1 MNNDIKYSSSGFPF
15 FSILTI
21 IFIVLKVLDIITWS
35 WVWVLSPIWIGTIC
49 YVIVCIIVIILLKKD
64 IL

>member
-1 MNNDIKYSSSGFPF
+1 MNNDIKYSSGGFPF
-15 FSILTI
+15 FSILAI

-35 WVWVLSPIWIGTIC
+35 WVWVLSPIWVGMIC
-49 YVIVCIIVIILLKKD
+49 YGIVCIIVIILLKKD